1 MENEDYTNVTLKI
14 NSVVMEYLK
23 EKSEENI
30 FTVEE
35 IIEWYINQVL
45 YLYMKATEEEISTE
59 EEML

>member
-14 NSVVMEYLK
+14 NSVVMDYLK